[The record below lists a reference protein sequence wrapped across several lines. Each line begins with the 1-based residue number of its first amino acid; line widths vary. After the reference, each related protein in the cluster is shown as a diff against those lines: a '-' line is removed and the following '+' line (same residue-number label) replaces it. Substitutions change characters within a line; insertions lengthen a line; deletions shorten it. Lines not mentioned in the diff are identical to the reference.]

1 MKKYL
6 LAAFIFSF
14 FSLASK
20 AQLENTRW
28 RNTLNVP
35 DPIDC
40 EFVFKKDTLEAYTVA
55 NGQMIEAMSYK
66 LSKDTL
72 RIVKISGTSPCSD
85 VVGIYKAV
93 LKDNQLTITPI
104 DDPCVERSGAFRPE
118 PWIRVQQKP

>member
-1 MKKYL
+1 MKRIL
-6 LAAFIFSF
+6 LTAFVMGFFGLAAS
-14 FSLASK
+14 

-35 DPIDC
+35 DPVDC

-55 NGQMIEAMSYK
+55 NSQLIEVMSYK
-66 LSKDTL
+66 LTKDTL

-104 DDPCVERSGAFRPE
+104 DDACVERSGAFRPE
-118 PWIRVQQKP
+118 PWTRVQQKP